1 MKTQFK
7 KLIERFSMQINSLLI
22 TFLIDKSPIPKA
34 KFSNFISIMPSQFD
48 ASKMKYSQLVLLL
61 KVLCKVTA
69 YQTL

>member
-48 ASKMKYSQLVLLL
+48 ASKMKFS
-61 KVLCKVTA
+61 
-69 YQTL
+69 